1 MDPVR
6 ERTDV
11 DLSVPGGDGD
21 GPIPPSP
28 VEAGLEASN
37 EQTRER
43 LWWGARVLYRRR
55 WWIAAVTALVAIAA
69 VVLTLQIPNRYRAE
83 TRVLLPDDG
92 GSLVSAAISS
102 VSPAAAAL
110 LGGGGGGFTR
120 YMAILT
126 SPSTFE
132 DVVERFD
139 LVAVYDLKDEDF
151 PDNKAIREL
160 YDRADFEV
168 SLEYDFLSVSVLDED
183 PQRAAQIANYF
194 VERLNERNV
203 AFQSSS
209 AAEYRRSLEERLE
222 RSYAD
227 LDSTQ
232 AVLQA
237 LQERSGVVQPEAQAA
252 ALFESLA
259 AASSEV
265 AAAEIQYQT
274 LLSQFGPENL
284 DVQAAAAA
292 VETARRQVG
301 RLTGGAEAALPLPL
315 RDLPAVQRQYAQ
327 VLQEVTIQQAVIETV
342 QPLYEQARLQEQ
354 RDADAV
360 QVLDAAT
367 PPVKKAEPRR
377 SLIVIAATL
386 SAFLVAVSVVLL
398 LATLRRNGP
407 AVLARLRSDA

>member
-1 MDPVR
+1 MDPAR
-6 ERTDV
+6 KRPDI
-11 DLSVPGGDGD
+11 DLSVPGGDGN
-21 GPIPPSP
+21 GPVPPGSF
-28 VEAGLEASN
+28 EAELRAGN
-37 EQTRER
+37 ERTRER
-43 LWWGARVLYRRR
+43 LWWAASVLYRRK
-55 WWIAAVTALVAIAA
+55 WWILAVTLLVAVAAVFI
-69 VVLTLQIPNRYRAE
+69 TLQIPNRYRAE

-126 SPSTFE
+126 SPSTLE

-139 LVAVYDLKDEDF
+139 LVEVYDLEEAEF
-151 PDNKAIREL
+151 PQNRAIGEL
-160 YDRADFEV
+160 SERAAFDV
-168 SLEYDFLSVSVLDED
+168 SLEYDFLAVSVLDED
-183 PQRAAQIANYF
+183 PERAAQMANYF

-203 AFQSSS
+203 EFQSSS
-209 AAEYRRSLEERLE
+209 AAEYRQSLEDRLE

-237 LQERSGVVQPEAQAA
+237 LQERSGVVQPEAQAS
-252 ALFESLA
+252 ALFSALA
-259 AASSEV
+259 SAQAEV

-274 LLSQFGPENL
+274 LLSQYGPENL
-284 DVQAAAAA
+284 DVQTAAAALE
-292 VETARRQVG
+292 VARQQVA

-315 RDLPAVQRQYAQ
+315 RDLPGVQREYAQ

-360 QVLDAAT
+360 QVLDVAA
-367 PPVKKAEPRR
+367 PPVRKAEPKR
-377 SLIVIAATL
+377 SLLVIAATL
-386 SAFLVAVSVVLL
+386 SAFLVAVAVTLG
-398 LATLRRNGP
+398 LAVLRRGGP
-407 AVLARLRSDA
+407 SVLARLREA